1 MTQMVCK
8 VCKKIIC
15 EDINKIID
23 VKWISCPYC
32 NREPFLNP
40 YFEEKND

>member
-1 MTQMVCK
+1 MTQM

-15 EDINKIID
+15 EDIERIKD
-23 VKWISCPYC
+23 VKWLSCPYC

-40 YFEEKND
+40 YFEEKDD